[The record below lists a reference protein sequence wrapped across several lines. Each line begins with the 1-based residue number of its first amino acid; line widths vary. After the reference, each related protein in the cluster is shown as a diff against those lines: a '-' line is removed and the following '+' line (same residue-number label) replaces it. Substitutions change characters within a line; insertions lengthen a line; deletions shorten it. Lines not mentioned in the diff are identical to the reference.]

1 MVEKL
6 FREFEKNV
14 FPTKCQGQK
23 FMDGYLKKVN
33 LFDISIIQIKLI
45 VGKVAIV
52 RKSYQ
57 GGQSLEVSLISFTN
71 LRLLVTIQ
79 ITFRVISAGGF

>member
-1 MVEKL
+1 ML
-6 FREFEKNV
+6 REFEKNV

-79 ITFRVISAGGF
+79 ITLVISAGGF

>member
-23 FMDGYLKKVN
+23 LMDGYLKKVN

-45 VGKVAIV
+45 VGKIV
-52 RKSYQ
+52 SYN
-57 GGQSLEVSLISFTN
+57 TN
-71 LRLLVTIQ
+71 Q
-79 ITFRVISAGGF
+79 I